1 MKITLLRTWEVNIGN
16 GFIDKGAKM
25 AIQRSFPDADIVEVS
40 GYPNL
45 AASRRD
51 AGLLPDVPVFDS
63 LPSYGTRWGDGSNL
77 SNVVN
82 VAEFVDS
89 DLAVLPG
96 CILYDHVLERYA
108 PVFESLKER
117 DIPIILL
124 GAGGLDY
131 SSQTKKYVREFID
144 AIDPAGIIT
153 RDSNAY
159 EAYKNDVEHAYDGI
173 DCAFYID
180 EWYQPPEAN
189 EELVVST
196 FDKGDEPAIA
206 TDKRI
211 IRADH
216 HPLCQ
221 PNADLRS
228 QYKKYTEKTE
238 FFQEENVMVSDLLED
253 YLFFYANATQTHS
266 DRIHAC
272 VPTLAYGNAAQFWFE
287 TPRGALFDRVTTD
300 DITQKATTLD
310 QDTLEEE
317 KTRQAETLRQMAKDA
332 L

>member
-1 MKITLLRTWEVNIGN
+1 MQITLLRTWEVNIGN

-25 AIQRSFPDADIVEVS
+25 AIERAFPDADIVEVS

-51 AGLLPDVPVFDS
+51 AGFLPDPPLIS
-63 LPSYGTRWGDGSNL
+63 NTPSYGTQWGDDSSL
-77 SNVVN
+77 SNVAN
-82 VAEFVDS
+82 VADFVDT

-124 GAGGLDY
+124 GAGGWDY
-131 SSQTKKYVREFID
+131 GRTTAKYVREFID
-144 AIDPAGIIT
+144 AIGPAGIIT
-153 RDSNAY
+153 RDSDAY
-159 EAYKNDVEHAYDGI
+159 ETYQNDVERSYDGI

-189 EELVVST
+189 QELVMAT
-196 FDKGDEPAIA
+196 FDKGEEPQIA
-206 TDKRI
+206 TDKQI
-211 IRADH
+211 VRADH
-216 HPLCQ
+216 HPIGY
-221 PNADLRS
+221 PNGDIWM
-228 QYKKYTEKTE
+228 QYNKYKEQTE
-238 FFQEENVMVSDLLED
+238 FFDQENIIVSDLLED

-272 VPTLAYGNAAQFWFE
+272 VPTLAYGNSAKFWHE
-287 TPRGALFDRVTTD
+287 TPRGGLFDRVFD
-300 DITQKATTLD
+300 EDITEKALTLD
-310 QDTLEEE
+310 EE
-317 KTRQAETLRQMAKDA
+317 KIEAEKQKQAETLRQMAKDA
-332 L
+332 I